1 MYCVVLCK
9 LDGEYNLRHIIYGI
23 KENEPL
29 ESVKEKYYKDFYK
42 MDDEFF
48 FCKDN
53 SEIKKVLNAHGIK
66 YWSVGSFQKNV
77 WGKI

>member
-29 ESVKEKYYKDFYK
+29 EIVKEKYYKIFAV
-42 MDDEFF
+42 E
-48 FCKDN
+48 
-53 SEIKKVLNAHGIK
+53 LGL
-66 YWSVGSFQKNV
+66 SFSFVKT
-77 WGKI
+77 I